1 MPELRW
7 TVKVLE
13 NGADREYK
21 GSYDLVYGENHVTCD
36 LDPCMILSV
45 KGTVL
50 LTVSEEER
58 IFMNGYQT
66 WTFCPEYSIH
76 SRIRGTRQLPKIA
89 VDKFS
94 LDRYGDYHFVDYPY
108 QRGITHGFSYC
119 YFRKDNYY
127 RLFASLNEEP
137 GYTRFRYNAKTSTMT
152 ITRDCASLKT
162 SGTYPIFDLYLAQG
176 SENEVFDG
184 WFDALPMKRREA
196 PKLYG
201 YSSWY
206 NRYQDISEES
216 IQTDLEG
223 CRKIFEPGDLF
234 QIDDGW
240 EMKVGDWMFADY
252 HKFPGGMKPMVDKIH
267 ESGFKA
273 GLWLAPFVAET
284 DSELFHFHPDWFLK
298 VNGEPWINGCNW
310 SGFYSLDIDHP
321 EVKNYLRKVFH
332 KVFDVWGFDLV
343 KLDFLY
349 AAAPFGNDHE
359 TRAGRMIRAME
370 FLRELCG
377 DHPILGCGVP
387 VMPAFG
393 LVEYCRISCDVTL
406 DWNDRLH
413 MRVIHRERPSTRQAI
428 GNTVFRRQLNNRA
441 YISDPDVFFLR
452 EDNLKLNDLR
462 KEILITIGALLGG
475 VFLTSDDPSSYTEE
489 MKEKYR
495 KYRKL
500 TDAEL
505 LSVYHDRRRITITY
519 RLDGKT
525 DSVTFGKE

>member
-7 TVKVLE
+7 TVKALE
-13 NGADREYK
+13 NGTDREYT
-21 GSYDLVYGENHVTCD
+21 GSCD
-36 LDPCMILSV
+36 LSNGANHIRLELNPCLILSV
-45 KGTVL
+45 KGTIL
-50 LTVSEEER
+50 MTVQKEER
-58 IFMNGYQT
+58 IFMNGFQT
-66 WTFCPEYSIH
+66 WTFCPEYTVN
-76 SRIRGTRQLPKIA
+76 SRIRGTRRIPKLA
-89 VDKFS
+89 VDRFS

-108 QRGITHGFSYC
+108 KRGITHGFSYC

-137 GYTRFRYNAKTSTMT
+137 GYTRFRYDANKTLMT
-152 ITRDCASLKT
+152 ITRDCSGLKV
-162 SGTYPIFDLYLAQG
+162 SGSYPIFDLYLASG

-184 WFDALPMKRREA
+184 WFSELPMKRIEA

-206 NRYQDISEES
+206 NRYQDINEEA
-216 IQTDLEG
+216 ILQDLEG
-223 CRKIFEPGDLF
+223 CREIFEPGDLF

-240 EMKVGDWMFADY
+240 EVKVGDWLSADPA
-252 HKFPGGMKPMVDKIH
+252 KFPDGIQPVVEKIH

-284 DSELFHFHPDWFLK
+284 DSELFHTHPDWFFRI
-298 VNGEPWINGCNW
+298 NGEPWINGSNW

-321 EVKNYLRKVFH
+321 EVQDYLRQVFH
-332 KVFDVWGFDLV
+332 NVFDVWGFDLV

-359 TRAGRMIRAME
+359 TRAGRMIRALK

-377 DHPILGCGVP
+377 THPILGCGVP

-393 LVEYCRISCDVTL
+393 LVEYCRISCDVSL

-413 MRVIHRERPSTRQAI
+413 MRLIHRERPSTRQAI

-452 EDNLKLNDLR
+452 KDNLKLSDER
-462 KEILITIGALLGG
+462 KDILVTVGALLGG

-495 KYRKL
+495 QYRAL

-505 LSVYHDRRRITITY
+505 ITVDHQRRSLTLTYRLNGRTETITY
-519 RLDGKT
+519 GRK
-525 DSVTFGKE
+525 